1 MYSSSSLILKFIVL
15 FLYVNTLFLKGSIL
29 RILNSVIYF
38 TVCLINPIPG
48 SFAPLIQLFTQMV
61 RLPVVLF
68 SWLLAV
74 LTISRFSLRDI
85 CLYSL
90 RLWCG
95 WYVCIR
101 FFQAPEDTFTLKDCW
116 QPLWA
121 TWMTGLLSAN
131 AVLWF
136 VKNKWRSFLSH
147 EPHASFKTGNFY
159 SVFFQFIL

>member
-1 MYSSSSLILKFIVL
+1 MFLISDSYMYSSSSLILKFIVL

-61 RLPVVLF
+61 RLPVALF

-85 CLYSL
+85 CSYSL
-90 RLWCG
+90 RLW
-95 WYVCIR
+95 WWVVC
-101 FFQAPEDTFTLKDCW
+101 LH
-116 QPLWA
+116 
-121 TWMTGLLSAN
+121 
-131 AVLWF
+131 
-136 VKNKWRSFLSH
+136 SFLPGSRGHLYTERLLTAFVSH
-147 EPHASFKTGNFY
+147 LDDRSAVCKCCAL
-159 SVFFQFIL
+159 VC